1 MVYLSKMYL
10 HHTGEYNSCLPKTY
24 LSSGCQ
30 IIGMHATIRSLSR
43 KREGISAIYIILLL
57 VIGIFVAAVTIPFFT
72 KTLSNLGLFS
82 DDKISQDDESL
93 SAEMIRLSDSN
104 NVNIDTGTL
113 KSSTKIG
120 FEITSPFAT
129 TIADC
134 SLMTS
139 DYCNY
144 IDVSVSNSPPKY
156 TYIPEGV
163 TISVS
168 FDNDSLYSSAE
179 GYAEITVSNLYQVNK
194 TLLSDGKE
202 LAVCKVP
209 FETTCYVYN
218 PAPPVTY
225 LRLRVKLGNDIS
237 VKVPFYYDNYYN
249 GRGVVNEDSAG
260 CEANPLGYLNI
271 EPQTTE
277 LNIRVD
283 GPSESY
289 DVTVVHVENA
299 EKPHVREYA
308 VACGESIS
316 SGSSKPFAVQVVS
329 GDYDFFRIYGW
340 EDFDCIKSLMDIPVK
355 KGTTKYVTLRFSC

>member
-1 MVYLSKMYL
+1 MVYLCKTYL
-10 HHTGEYNSCLPKTY
+10 HHTGEYNSYLPKTY

-30 IIGMHATIRSLSR
+30 IIDMHATIRSLSR

-82 DDKISQDDESL
+82 DDKISQDDETL
-93 SAEMIRLSDSN
+93 SAEMIRFTDSN
-104 NVNIDTGTL
+104 NVNIDTDTL
-113 KSSTKIG
+113 MYSLTGG
-120 FEITSPFAT
+120 FNIISPVEEI
-129 TIADC
+129 IDC
-134 SLMTS
+134 LISTS
-139 DYCNY
+139 DYCY
-144 IDVSVSNSPPKY
+144 YVDLSVSVSPPKY

-168 FDNDSLYSSAE
+168 FDNDTLYSSAE
-179 GYAEITVSNLYQVNK
+179 GYLEITLSDLYELNR
-194 TLLSDGKE
+194 TILPDGKE
-202 LAVCKVP
+202 LALCKVP
-209 FETTCYVYN
+209 FENTCYVYN

-225 LRLRVKLGNDIS
+225 LTLRVKLGHDLS

-260 CEANPLGYLNI
+260 CEANPLGYSNI
-271 EPQTTE
+271 EPQTTK
-277 LNIRVD
+277 LNVKVE

-289 DVTVVHVENA
+289 DVTVIHVENA

-316 SGSSKPFAVQVVS
+316 SGSSKSFDVQVLS

-340 EDFDCIKSLMDIPVK
+340 EDFNCIKSSMDIPVK
-355 KGTTKYVTLRFSC
+355 KGTTKYVTLKFNC